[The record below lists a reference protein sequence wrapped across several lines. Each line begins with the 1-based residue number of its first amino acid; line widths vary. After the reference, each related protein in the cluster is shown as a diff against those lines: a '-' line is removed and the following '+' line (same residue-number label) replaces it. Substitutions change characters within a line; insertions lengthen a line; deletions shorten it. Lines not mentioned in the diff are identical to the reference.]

1 MQENL
6 LNTIVIQL
14 FKEVYS
20 RQAKIEN
27 IMNTY
32 DVFQDILASFYILGY
47 VDMEKLNAL
56 SKVNIQLRNSYIE
69 RLNKNEIEGR

>member
-6 LNTIVIQL
+6 STIVIHL

-32 DVFQDILASFYILGY
+32 DVFQDILASLYILGY

-56 SKVNIQLRNSYIE
+56 SKVNIQLRNYYRWSKDGE
-69 RLNKNEIEGR
+69 SEGS

>member
-6 LNTIVIQL
+6 LSTIVIHS

-20 RQAKIEN
+20 RQTKIEN

-32 DVFQDILASFYILGY
+32 DVFQDILASLYILGY

-56 SKVNIQLRNSYIE
+56 SKVNIQLRNYY
-69 RLNKNEIEGR
+69 RGV